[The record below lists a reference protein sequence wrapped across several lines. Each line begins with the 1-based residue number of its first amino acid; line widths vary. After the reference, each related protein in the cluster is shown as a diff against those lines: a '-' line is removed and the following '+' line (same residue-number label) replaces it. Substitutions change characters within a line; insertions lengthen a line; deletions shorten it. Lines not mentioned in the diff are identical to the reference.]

1 MADEEKPTG
10 EKNTQSA
17 AASELSRYFVTV
29 PKDKQTTV
37 SDPVTKRL
45 SWSGVGE
52 HMEYE
57 ATVAHL
63 DVVDDTGA
71 LEGKMFSITYEKLDD
86 SGNVMADRPVTF
98 CFNGGPGCAS
108 VPINFGGM
116 GPKRVETHG
125 VKHLSSAAKAVDNPH
140 TLLKHTDLVF
150 LDALGTGYSTL
161 ADGADAEAIFG
172 IDGDADAFCRA
183 ITQWLEEHHRW
194 QSPVYLFGE
203 SYGTVRNAALMRLM
217 GERGVKLTG
226 VTMLSAIW
234 NWVQVQ
240 PGEDLYYLGMLPTYA
255 AAAQFFGKAGQNQDV
270 DTWFD
275 MAMDWT
281 EDVLA
286 PALLKGDRLE
296 KDRELEIAQEMSE
309 FIGLDEKFIARRHL
323 RVSLDD
329 VRRELLADEGRVCGR
344 LDMRFSS
351 DAPSYAQDSSEWFA
365 GEDAADD
372 AVNAVWNTA
381 FRTFLSNMGYKAPA
395 RYLDNN
401 YYRVGVKW
409 RWAHE
414 EPGTGGAATA
424 PNVTVDIACALRRD
438 PTIKLAVLGGRYDA
452 ATTYWNNV
460 FELSRQFLSNE
471 LKDRV
476 VFHRY
481 GCGHMA
487 YVDEPTLERM
497 DKDMEA
503 FYQAE

>member
-1 MADEEKPTG
+1 MAEDEKAADGAEAKPL
-10 EKNTQSA
+10 
-17 AASELSRYFVTV
+17 SELSKYFVTV
-29 PKDKQTTV
+29 PADKTRTV
-37 SDPVTKRL
+37 SDPVSRHFT
-45 SWSGVGE
+45 WEAAGE
-52 HMEYE
+52 QMDYE

-63 DVVDDTGA
+63 DVRDDTGA
-71 LEGKMFSITYEKLDD
+71 LEGRMFSITYAKLGED
-86 SGNVMADRPVTF
+86 GLPMAGRPVTF

-116 GPKRVETHG
+116 GPRRVATDG
-125 VKHLSSAAKAVDNPH
+125 VNHLPSSAKAEDNPY
-140 TLLKHTDLVF
+140 TLLRESDLVF
-150 LDALGTGYSTL
+150 LDALGTGYSPL
-161 ADGADAEAIFG
+161 AEGADTGAIFG
-172 IDGDADAFCRA
+172 VDGDADAFCRA
-183 ITQWLEEHHRW
+183 ITEWLERNHRW

-203 SYGTVRNAALMRLM
+203 SYGTVRNAVLMRLL

-240 PGEDLYYLGMLPTYA
+240 PGEDLYYLGMLPTFA
-255 AAAQFFGKAGQNQDV
+255 AAAQFFGKAGAGV
-270 DTWFD
+270 DEDAWFD
-275 MAMDWT
+275 RAMEWT
-281 EDVLA
+281 DDVLA
-286 PALLKGDRLE
+286 PALLKGDRLGE
-296 KDRELEIAQEMSE
+296 GREREVAHEMSE
-309 FIGLDEKFIARRHL
+309 LIGLDERLILRRHL

-351 DAPSYAQDSSEWFA
+351 DAPGYAQDDSSWFA

-381 FRTFLSNMGYKAPA
+381 FRSFLSEMGYDAPA

-409 RWAHE
+409 KWAHE
-414 EPGTGGAATA
+414 EPGTGGAAGA
-424 PNVTVDIACALRRD
+424 PNVTVDLACALRRD

-460 FELSRQFLSNE
+460 FELSRQFLSPQ
-471 LKDRV
+471 LKERV
-476 VFHRY
+476 EFHRY

-487 YVDEPTLERM
+487 YVDVPTLQQM
-497 DKDMEA
+497 SKDMEA
-503 FYQAE
+503 FYRKA

>member
-1 MADEEKPTG
+1 MAEDEKAADGAEAKPL
-10 EKNTQSA
+10 
-17 AASELSRYFVTV
+17 SELSKYFVTV
-29 PKDKQTTV
+29 PADKTRTV
-37 SDPVTKRL
+37 SDPVSRRFT
-45 SWSGVGE
+45 WEAAGE
-52 HMEYE
+52 QMDYE

-63 DVVDDTGA
+63 DVRDDTGA
-71 LEGKMFSITYEKLDD
+71 LEGRMFSITYAKLGED
-86 SGNVMADRPVTF
+86 GLPMAGRPVTF

-116 GPKRVETHG
+116 GPRRVATDG
-125 VKHLSSAAKAVDNPH
+125 VNHLPSSAKAEDNPY
-140 TLLKHTDLVF
+140 TLLRESDLVF
-150 LDALGTGYSTL
+150 LDALGTGYSPL
-161 ADGADAEAIFG
+161 AEGADTGAIFG
-172 IDGDADAFCRA
+172 VDGDADAFCRA
-183 ITQWLEEHHRW
+183 ITEWLERNHRW

-203 SYGTVRNAALMRLM
+203 SYGTVRNAVLMRLL

-240 PGEDLYYLGMLPTYA
+240 PGEDLYYLGMLPTFA
-255 AAAQFFGKAGQNQDV
+255 AAAQFFGKAGAGV
-270 DTWFD
+270 DEDAWFD
-275 MAMDWT
+275 RAMEWT
-281 EDVLA
+281 DDVLA
-286 PALLKGDRLE
+286 PALLKGDRLGE
-296 KDRELEIAQEMSE
+296 GREREVAHEMSE
-309 FIGLDEKFIARRHL
+309 LIGLDERLILRRHL

-351 DAPSYAQDSSEWFA
+351 DAPGYAQDDSSWFA

-381 FRTFLSNMGYKAPA
+381 FRSFLSEMGYDAPA

-409 RWAHE
+409 KWAHE
-414 EPGTGGAATA
+414 EPGTGGAAGA
-424 PNVTVDIACALRRD
+424 PNVTVDLACALRRD

-460 FELSRQFLSNE
+460 FELSRQFLSPQ
-471 LKDRV
+471 LKERV
-476 VFHRY
+476 EFHRY

-487 YVDEPTLERM
+487 YVDVPTLQQM
-497 DKDMEA
+497 SKDMEA
-503 FYQAE
+503 FYRKA

>member
-1 MADEEKPTG
+1 MAEDEKAANGAEAKPL
-10 EKNTQSA
+10 
-17 AASELSRYFVTV
+17 SELSKYFVTV
-29 PKDKQTTV
+29 PADKTRTV
-37 SDPVTKRL
+37 SDPVSRRFT
-45 SWSGVGE
+45 WEAAGE
-52 HMEYE
+52 RMDYE

-63 DVVDDTGA
+63 DVRDDTGA
-71 LEGKMFSITYEKLDD
+71 LEGRMFSITYAKLGED
-86 SGNVMADRPVTF
+86 GLPMAGRPVTF

-116 GPKRVETHG
+116 GPRRVATDG
-125 VKHLSSAAKAVDNPH
+125 VNHLPSSAKAEDNPY
-140 TLLKHTDLVF
+140 TLLRESDLVF
-150 LDALGTGYSTL
+150 LDALGTGYSPL
-161 ADGADAEAIFG
+161 AEGADTGAIFG
-172 IDGDADAFCRA
+172 VDGDADAFCRA
-183 ITQWLEEHHRW
+183 ITEWLERNHRW

-203 SYGTVRNAALMRLM
+203 SYGTVRNAVLMRLL

-240 PGEDLYYLGMLPTYA
+240 PGEDLYYLGMLPTFA
-255 AAAQFFGKAGQNQDV
+255 AAAQFFGKAGAGV
-270 DTWFD
+270 DEDAWFD
-275 MAMDWT
+275 RAMEWT
-281 EDVLA
+281 DDVLA
-286 PALLKGDRLE
+286 PALLKGDRLGE
-296 KDRELEIAQEMSE
+296 GREREVAHEMSE
-309 FIGLDEKFIARRHL
+309 LIGLDERLILRRHL

-351 DAPSYAQDSSEWFA
+351 DAPGYAQDDSSWFA

-381 FRTFLSNMGYKAPA
+381 FRSFLSEMGYDAPA

-409 RWAHE
+409 KWAHE
-414 EPGTGGAATA
+414 EPGTGGAAGA
-424 PNVTVDIACALRRD
+424 PNVTVDLACALRRD

-460 FELSRQFLSNE
+460 FELSRQFLSPQ
-471 LKDRV
+471 LKERV
-476 VFHRY
+476 EFHRY

-487 YVDEPTLERM
+487 YVDVPTLQQM
-497 DKDMEA
+497 SKDMEA
-503 FYQAE
+503 FYRKA

>member
-1 MADEEKPTG
+1 MAEDEKAADGAEAKPL
-10 EKNTQSA
+10 
-17 AASELSRYFVTV
+17 SELSKYFVTV
-29 PKDKQTTV
+29 PADKTRTV
-37 SDPVTKRL
+37 SDPVSRRFT
-45 SWSGVGE
+45 WEAAGE
-52 HMEYE
+52 RMDYE

-63 DVVDDTGA
+63 DVRDDTGA
-71 LEGKMFSITYEKLDD
+71 LEGRMFSITYAKLGED
-86 SGNVMADRPVTF
+86 GLPMAGRPVTF

-116 GPKRVETHG
+116 GPRRVATDG
-125 VKHLSSAAKAVDNPH
+125 VNHLPSSAKAEDNPY
-140 TLLKHTDLVF
+140 TLLRESDLVF
-150 LDALGTGYSTL
+150 LDALGTGYSPL
-161 ADGADAEAIFG
+161 AEGADTGAIFG
-172 IDGDADAFCRA
+172 VDGDADAFCRA
-183 ITQWLEEHHRW
+183 ITEWLERNHRW

-203 SYGTVRNAALMRLM
+203 SYGTVRNAVLMRLL

-240 PGEDLYYLGMLPTYA
+240 PGEDLYYLGMLPTFA
-255 AAAQFFGKAGQNQDV
+255 AAAQFFGKAGAGV
-270 DTWFD
+270 DEDAWFD
-275 MAMDWT
+275 RAMEWT
-281 EDVLA
+281 DDVLA
-286 PALLKGDRLE
+286 PALLKGDRLGE
-296 KDRELEIAQEMSE
+296 GREREVAHEMSE
-309 FIGLDEKFIARRHL
+309 LIGLDERLILRRHL

-351 DAPSYAQDSSEWFA
+351 DAPGYAQDDSSWFA

-381 FRTFLSNMGYKAPA
+381 FRSFLSEMGYDAPA

-409 RWAHE
+409 KWAHE
-414 EPGTGGAATA
+414 EPGTGGAAGA
-424 PNVTVDIACALRRD
+424 PNVTVDLACALRRD

-460 FELSRQFLSNE
+460 FELSRQFLSPQ
-471 LKDRV
+471 LKERV
-476 VFHRY
+476 EFHRY

-487 YVDEPTLERM
+487 YVDVPTLQQM
-497 DKDMEA
+497 SKDMEA
-503 FYQAE
+503 FYRKA

>member
-1 MADEEKPTG
+1 MAEDEKAANGAEAKPL
-10 EKNTQSA
+10 
-17 AASELSRYFVTV
+17 SELSKYFVTV
-29 PKDKQTTV
+29 PADKTRTV
-37 SDPVTKRL
+37 SDPVSRRFT
-45 SWSGVGE
+45 WEAAGE
-52 HMEYE
+52 RMDYE

-63 DVVDDTGA
+63 DVRDDTGA
-71 LEGKMFSITYEKLDD
+71 LEGRMFSITYAKLGED
-86 SGNVMADRPVTF
+86 GLPMAGRPVTF

-116 GPKRVETHG
+116 GPRRVATDG
-125 VKHLSSAAKAVDNPH
+125 VNHLPSSAKAEDNPY
-140 TLLKHTDLVF
+140 TLLRESDLVF
-150 LDALGTGYSTL
+150 LDALGTGYSPL
-161 ADGADAEAIFG
+161 AEGADTGAIFG
-172 IDGDADAFCRA
+172 VDGDADAFCRA
-183 ITQWLEEHHRW
+183 ITEWLERNHRW

-203 SYGTVRNAALMRLM
+203 SYGTVRNAVLMRLL

-240 PGEDLYYLGMLPTYA
+240 PGEDLYYLGMLPTFA
-255 AAAQFFGKAGQNQDV
+255 AAAQFFGKAGAGV
-270 DTWFD
+270 DEDAWFD
-275 MAMDWT
+275 RAMEWT
-281 EDVLA
+281 DDVLA
-286 PALLKGDRLE
+286 PALLKGDRLGE
-296 KDRELEIAQEMSE
+296 GREREVAHEMGE
-309 FIGLDEKFIARRHL
+309 LIGLDERLILRRHL

-351 DAPSYAQDSSEWFA
+351 DAPGYAQDDSSWFA

-381 FRTFLSNMGYKAPA
+381 FRSFLSEMGYDAPA

-409 RWAHE
+409 KWAHE
-414 EPGTGGAATA
+414 EPGTGVPAGA
-424 PNVTVDIACALRRD
+424 PNVTVDLACALRRD

-460 FELSRQFLSNE
+460 FELSRQFLSPQ
-471 LKDRV
+471 LKERV
-476 VFHRY
+476 EFHRY

-487 YVDEPTLERM
+487 YVDVPTLQQM
-497 DKDMEA
+497 SKDMEA
-503 FYQAE
+503 FYRKA